1 MSIAIT
7 TVREKLHQ
15 YIDTAEERKV
25 QAIYVMLEEEIEFE
39 EDYTDE
45 FKNEL
50 DKRYAEYKLDGV
62 IIDEA
67 QANERVNNLMQK
79 LKANK

>member
-15 YIDTAEERKV
+15 YIDTAEERKI
-25 QAIYVMLEEEIEFE
+25 QAIYVMLEDEIEYE

-50 DKRYAEYKLDGV
+50 DKRYAEYELDGV
-62 IIDEA
+62 VIEEA